1 MYKQKKWD
9 VRHLVVVFLIVLLLF
24 LVIVTVLNKQDRN
37 LSYPEKVIKDTTLLV
52 VKTLKKPFDFVRGKV
67 SDKELESLKEKAK
80 QVDLMQAKYDEALK
94 DIKDLKELVEL
105 NSTLREN
112 SHLNAT
118 VISRNVGYWNQ
129 SLTIDKGKKNG
140 VEVGMAVINSQGLV
154 GKIESVSNF
163 NSTVKLLTSED
174 VSNKISVKIK
184 VSDDDYVYGLLNG
197 YDSKTKR
204 FQIEGIAENKEIPK
218 DSLVT
223 TTGLSNAFP
232 SGVFIGKVD
241 SISKDHFDLASKV
254 SFVSEVDFE
263 KISYVTVLKKDATS

>member
-9 VRHLVVVFLIVLLLF
+9 MRHLVVVFLIVLLLF
-24 LVIVTVLNKQDRN
+24 LVIVTVVNKKDRN

-52 VKTLKKPFDFVRGKV
+52 VKIVKKPFDFIRGEV
-67 SDKELESLKEKAK
+67 TDKELKKLKDKAK
-80 QVDLMQAKYDEALK
+80 QVDSMQAKYDEAIK
-94 DIKDLKELVEL
+94 DINDLKELVEL

-112 SHLNAT
+112 SYLNAT

-140 VEVGMAVINSQGLV
+140 VEVGYAVVNSEGLI
-154 GKIESVSNF
+154 GKVESVSNF

-174 VSNKISVKIK
+174 VSDKISVKIK
-184 VSDDDYVYGLLNG
+184 VADDDYVYGLLNG
-197 YDSKTKR
+197 YDSKSKK

-223 TTGLSNAFP
+223 TTGLSNDFP
-232 SGVFIGKVD
+232 SGVLIGKVD
-241 SISKDHFDLASKV
+241 SISKDHFDLASTV
-254 SFVSEVDFE
+254 SFKSEVDFE
-263 KISYVTVLKKDATS
+263 KISYVTILKKDATS